1 MAAHQDCQTKFYGK
15 SCGNEEAQNNFKD
28 RAKVPN
34 VSKFAARMD
43 AFLRQLN
50 AVYHL
55 PEPARQAFLAQW
67 KPMHHPKGHALVR
80 EGGVCNH
87 LFYVSKGLV
96 RIYYHKR
103 DREITEWLAP
113 DDSFFFSIRSFFER
127 TPSRLIIHLLEP
139 SELLAIRHG
148 DLMRL
153 CDQYHEV
160 EKLFRR
166 MITGSLVLSQMRMES
181 LQFETARQRYQTLL
195 EQFPTLLQRVPLA
208 YIASFLGITQE
219 TLSRIRAGR

>member
-1 MAAHQDCQTKFYGK
+1 
-15 SCGNEEAQNNFKD
+15 
-28 RAKVPN
+28 
-34 VSKFAARMD
+34 MD
-43 AFLRQLN
+43 AFLRQLD
-50 AVYHL
+50 AIHHL

-67 KPMHHPKGHALVR
+67 KPIQHSKGHALVR
-80 EGGVCNH
+80 EGCVCNH

-113 DDSFFFSIRSFFER
+113 GDSFCFSIRSFFER

-139 SELLAIRHG
+139 SELLAIHHD

-153 CDQYHEV
+153 CDRYHEV

-166 MITGSLVLSQMRMES
+166 MITGSLVLSQIRMES
-181 LQFETARQRYQTLL
+181 LQFETARQRYQNLL

-219 TLSRIRAGR
+219 TLSRIRAGKGY

>member
-1 MAAHQDCQTKFYGK
+1 
-15 SCGNEEAQNNFKD
+15 
-28 RAKVPN
+28 
-34 VSKFAARMD
+34 MD
-43 AFLRQLN
+43 AFLLQLD
-50 AVYHL
+50 AIYRL
-55 PEPARQAFLAQW
+55 PEPARQAFLEQW
-67 KPMHHPKGHALVR
+67 KPMRLPKGHVLVR
-80 EGGVCNH
+80 EGCVCNH
-87 LFYVSKGLV
+87 LYYVSKGLV

-103 DREITEWLAP
+103 DREVTEWLAP

-139 SELLAIRHG
+139 SELRVLHHD

-181 LQFETARQRYQTLL
+181 LQFETARQRYQNLL
-195 EQFPTLLQRVPLA
+195 EQFPTLLQRVALA
-208 YIASFLGITQE
+208 HIASFLGITKE
-219 TLSRIRAGR
+219 TLSRIRAAR